1 MNPMKKRTVL
11 LANVGV
17 WVAAITSAT
26 AVAYAA
32 NRPASLPAPT
42 TGTALE
48 SAIECDTAAVPV
60 SVSQP
65 TVYMPDDTILGTRPV
80 SEAP

>member
-1 MNPMKKRTVL
+1 MNPFGKRTIL

-17 WVAAITSAT
+17 WIAAITSAT

-32 NRPASLPAPT
+32 TRPASLPAPGSGPASEAAT
-42 TGTALE
+42 ECSPAAL
-48 SAIECDTAAVPV
+48 PV

-65 TVYMPDDTILGTRPV
+65 TVYMPDDTIVGARPV
-80 SEAP
+80 SQAP

>member
-17 WVAAITSAT
+17 WIAAMTSAT

-32 NRPASLPAPT
+32 NRSASLPPPA

-48 SAIECDTAAVPV
+48 SAIECDTAAVSV
-60 SVSQP
+60 SVPQP
-65 TVYMPDDTILGTRPV
+65 TVYMPDDTIVGTRPV
-80 SEAP
+80 SEVP